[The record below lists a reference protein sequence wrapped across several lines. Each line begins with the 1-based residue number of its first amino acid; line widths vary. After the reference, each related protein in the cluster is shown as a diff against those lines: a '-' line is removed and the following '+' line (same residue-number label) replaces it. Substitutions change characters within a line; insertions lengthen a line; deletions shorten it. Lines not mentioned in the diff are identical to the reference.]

1 MAARSRAMCERC
13 KAIDGGI
20 VSLELLRDT
29 IADPLKLALIDEA
42 IRDLRSEKAALHA
55 TGASTRGA

>member
-1 MAARSRAMCERC
+1 MCARC

-29 IADPLKLALIDEA
+29 IAETPKLALIDEA
-42 IRDLRSEKAALHA
+42 IRDLQSEKAALHKND
-55 TGASTRGA
+55 ASKRGAAEAPR

>member
-1 MAARSRAMCERC
+1 MCERC

-29 IADPLKLALIDEA
+29 IAETSKLALIDEA
-42 IRDLRSEKAALHA
+42 IRDLRSEKAALHD
-55 TGASTRGA
+55 ASKRGAAEAPR